1 MFYLHFIELF
11 CMFVKEDGNG
21 INFDVNDYTYSY
33 WVYSAEKEKRF
44 AEIYRYWIK
53 NEMDY

>member
-21 INFDVNDYTYSY
+21 INFDVNDYTYNY